1 MARENKTAFAT
12 AKVFEIIGKAFVII
26 SFFAGLIV
34 GTQVIKSTLAGFL
47 LGAFFASFSFPM
59 VIMAQMTLAA
69 LDTENNTREM
79 VEELKLLR
87 KSLTA
92 QPRPSA
98 PSKISS
104 TTSHSFGPDQS
115 GRYDIQT

>member
-26 SFFAGLIV
+26 S
-34 GTQVIKSTLAGFL
+34 
-47 LGAFFASFSFPM
+47 FFASFSFPM